1 MRDFA
6 YNFFIILVI
15 VVFVFGLGSFIKWSI
30 DVEKQEQQV
39 IIDKIMSGEYN
50 FVDLKRDMTGKYHS
64 TEEFK
69 VTYYTEG
76 QDYKQIEITMT
87 QFYELEEK
95 FWNILEKK
103 INY

>member
-1 MRDFA
+1 MKDLV
-6 YNFFIILVI
+6 YNIFIILI
-15 VVFVFGLGSFIKWSI
+15 ITAFVFGLGSLIRWSI

-69 VTYYTEG
+69 VTYYTEEQG
-76 QDYKQIEITMT
+76 YKQIEITMT

-95 FWNILEKK
+95 FWDILEKK